1 MEADVAEA
9 LDDEGL
15 AAPARGLTDQGHVGG
30 LQDKVLQPV
39 VHATT
44 RGRGASVD
52 TTLNKIVDSEAFFK
66 NKIKA
71 VKRAQNYREIFL
83 YPILPGFLN
92 GPRRSFKK
100 WFGS

>member
-1 MEADVAEA
+1 M
-9 LDDEGL
+9 
-15 AAPARGLTDQGHVGG
+15 
-30 LQDKVLQPV
+30 
-39 VHATT
+39 
-44 RGRGASVD
+44 D

-92 GPRRSFKK
+92 GPEDLLRS
-100 WFGS
+100 GSDPNPGFFADPDPDSKNPDPHPSIRT